1 MSDCTQFP
9 NIRQL
14 PFTTTDGPTNMAADE
29 VLLESATKGV
39 ASLRF
44 YQWTPATLSLGYFEG
59 ELTRHRLPSL
69 ANLPFV
75 RRASGGGTLVH
86 HHEVTYC
93 LALPHGQPWQTGEP
107 WLLCMHRIIGA
118 ALEELGIKSWLY
130 EPTRVPTIQAN
141 LCFQHFTPGDVMI
154 GSCKIV
160 GSAQRKQ
167 RGALMQH
174 GGILL
179 ATSPHT
185 PDLPGIRE
193 LTGRSLTALETCDT
207 VRRSF
212 VGTTG
217 WNLALGDWTPSEL
230 NRIADLANNKYSQD
244 SWNRK
249 R

>member
-1 MSDCTQFP
+1 M
-9 NIRQL
+9 RLL
-14 PFTTTDGPTNMAADE
+14 PFLVDDGPTNMAADE
-29 VLLESATKGV
+29 VLLESATNGL

-44 YQWTPATLSLGYFEG
+44 YQWKPTTLSLGYFEG
-59 ELTRHRLPSL
+59 EQTRHRLPSL
-69 ANLPFV
+69 ASLPFV

-93 LALPHGQPWQTGEP
+93 LGLPQGQPWQTGEP
-107 WLLCMHRIIGA
+107 WLLRMHCIIAA
-118 ALEELGIKSWLY
+118 ALEELGIKTWLH
-130 EPTRVPTIQAN
+130 EPTDAPPLQAN

-154 GSCKIV
+154 GSSKIV
-160 GSAQRKQ
+160 GSAQRRQ

-179 ATSPHT
+179 AASPHT

-212 VGTTG
+212 VGATG
-217 WNLALGDWTPSEL
+217 WTITNGDWTPSEL
-230 NRIADLANNKYSQD
+230 NRLADLANNKYSLD